1 MLRLGNFHGVAAG
14 PQGKDL
20 QLKASR
26 RALMLSQ
33 SEQPL
38 LHYHSTVQLLRQL

>member
-14 PQGKDL
+14 LQGKDL

-26 RALMLSQ
+26 RALMLAQ
-33 SEQPL
+33 SEEPL
-38 LHYHSTVQLLRQL
+38 LHHRSTVQLLLQL